1 MVKQI
6 TSYED
11 SSGKIHRNAFDAHR
25 AELALFFGRF
35 DVMNEA
41 SAIKLAD
48 EIANDST
55 TCVKLMGMLTD
66 VRQHMSPIAEAWP
79 APPCV
84 VGESAPGWGAII

>member
-1 MVKQI
+1 MVKQ
-6 TSYED
+6 TVSYED

-55 TCVKLMGMLTD
+55 TCVELMGMLTD
-66 VRQHMSPIAEAWP
+66 VRQRMPPGVEVFQCAMPVAYKEP
-79 APPCV
+79 A
-84 VGESAPGWGAII
+84 A